1 MRFTFES
8 QEQGME
14 TLGDYLREERQKQ
27 GKTLEQIAQK
37 TRINSS
43 TLQAI
48 EDNRDELLPPALHVR
63 GFLKLYARELGLNMD
78 DILSRLPQEPIE
90 RSSLSLPP
98 APDIETKKIPLLKTF
113 IAVAIV
119 CMAGIWAWQMFFGLA
134 PFSQNPSVKIV
145 SPRPVQPGTVE
156 DQLSIGPDAALPQD
170 ISEAERVSK
179 QEAPSASESKSKPA
193 VALQT
198 EEVPPVTPE
207 RFMVKF
213 IARGIV
219 WMKLNADDDKTVD
232 ITLKN
237 GEQYRIS
244 AVRTLTARLGN
255 PALVDVEYNNVAV
268 SLPGK
273 PGVPLDV
280 VFPDIVRQPASPME

>member
-1 MRFTFES
+1 
-8 QEQGME
+8 ME

-37 TRINSS
+37 TRISRS
-43 TLQAI
+43 TLQAF

-63 GFLKLYARELGLNMD
+63 GFLKLYARELGVNME
-78 DILSRLPQEPIE
+78 DIFARLPQQPVKQ
-90 RSSLSLPP
+90 SSLALPP
-98 APDIETKKIPLLKTF
+98 APDLETQKISLLKIF

-119 CMAGIWAWQMFFGLA
+119 CMAGLWAGQMFFGLGS
-134 PFSQNPSVKIV
+134 FSQNTSIKIV
-145 SPRPVQPGTVE
+145 SPRPVQPGTAG
-156 DQLSIGPDAALPQD
+156 DQLSTEPDATKPQD
-170 ISEAERVSK
+170 ISEPERVSE
-179 QEAPSASESKSKPA
+179 QEAPSASESKLKPDA
-193 VALQT
+193 ALQT
-198 EEVPPVTPE
+198 EAAPPVAPE

-219 WMKLNADDDKTVD
+219 WMKLNADGGKTID

-244 AVRTLTARLGN
+244 ADRTLTARLGN
-255 PALVDVEYNNVAV
+255 PVLVDVEYNDVPV

-280 VFPDIVRQPASPME
+280 VFPDIVRQSAPHMQ

>member
-1 MRFTFES
+1 
-8 QEQGME
+8 ME
-14 TLGDYLREERQKQ
+14 TLGEYLREERQKQ

-37 TRINSS
+37 TRISHS

-63 GFLKLYARELGLNMD
+63 AFLKLYARELGLNMD
-78 DILSRLPQEPIE
+78 DILARLPEQPIE

-98 APDIETKKIPLLKTF
+98 APDIEPRKIPLLKIF

-119 CMAGIWAWQMFFGLA
+119 CMAGLWAWQMFFGLA
-134 PFSQNPSVKIV
+134 PFSQNTSTNIV
-145 SPRPVQPGTVE
+145 SPRPAQPDAIPGPLVQPGTAG
-156 DQLSIGPDAALPQD
+156 DLSTGPDASLPQAL
-170 ISEAERVSK
+170 SEAERVSE
-179 QEAPSASESKSKPA
+179 QQTPSAFESQSKPA
-193 VALQT
+193 AALQT
-198 EEVPPVTPE
+198 EKAPPAAPG
-207 RFMVKF
+207 RFTVKF

-219 WMKLNADDDKTVD
+219 WMKLNADDEKTVD

-237 GEQYRIS
+237 GERYSIS
-244 AVRTLTARLGN
+244 AARAVTARLGN
-255 PALVDVEYNNVAV
+255 PVLVDVEYNDVPV